1 MKITYEK
8 YNETREALYLL
19 FGSFGTFEFLLK
31 HPKTSNR
38 DWAELLERQEEI
50 ADLISKALS
59 QMETIVLTS
68 SDVEIDFHANEE
80 VA

>member
-1 MKITYEK
+1 MKITYEQ
-8 YNETREALYLL
+8 YNRTREALYLM

-31 HPKTSNR
+31 NPKTSNR

-50 ADLISKALS
+50 ASLVSDALLL
-59 QMETIVLTS
+59 MERTLLNTDI
-68 SDVEIDFHANEE
+68 EIDFNATTEE